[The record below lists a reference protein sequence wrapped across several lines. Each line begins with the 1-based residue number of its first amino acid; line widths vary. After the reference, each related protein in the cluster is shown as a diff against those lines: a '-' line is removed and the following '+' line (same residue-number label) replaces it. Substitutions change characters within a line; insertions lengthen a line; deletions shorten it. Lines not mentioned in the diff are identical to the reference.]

1 MAHITKTGQLG
12 LNLIRK
18 FEGFYAK
25 PYLCPAGIPT
35 IGYGATYY
43 PNGKRVTLQDAAIT
57 EQQAEE
63 MLVSM
68 LKTYEQSVDSF
79 TRDDINQNQFDA
91 LVSFTWN
98 TGGSDTLFKMINTN
112 FSITDCAAWLRSH
125 YTTSGGKVLQG
136 LVNRRNAEAKLFETP
151 KTSTV

>member
-91 LVSFTWN
+91 LVSFAYNLGAKNLQGSTLLKKVNANPNDVAIKLEFLKWN
-98 TGGSDTLFKMINTN
+98 K
-112 FSITDCAAWLRSH
+112 AA
-125 YTTSGGKVLQG
+125 GKVLSG
-136 LVNRRNAEAKLFETP
+136 LTKRRQEEADLYF
-151 KTSTV
+151 S

>member
-91 LVSFTWN
+91 LVCFAYNLGVQNLKIS
-98 TGGSDTLFKMINTN
+98 TLLKKVNTN
-112 FSITDCAAWLRSH
+112 PNDMGITAEFLKWTKA
-125 YTTSGGKVLQG
+125 GGKVLTG
-136 LVNRRNAEAKLFETP
+136 LIRRRQAEADLYFT
-151 KTSTV
+151 

>member
-91 LVSFTWN
+91 LVSFAYNLGAKNLQGSTLLKKVNANPNDLAIKLEFFKWN
-98 TGGSDTLFKMINTN
+98 K
-112 FSITDCAAWLRSH
+112 AA
-125 YTTSGGKVLQG
+125 GKVLSG
-136 LVNRRNAEAKLFETP
+136 LTKRRQEEADLYF
-151 KTSTV
+151 S

>member
-91 LVSFTWN
+91 LVSFAYNLGAKNLQGSTLLKKVNANPNDFAIELEFLKWN
-98 TGGSDTLFKMINTN
+98 K
-112 FSITDCAAWLRSH
+112 AA
-125 YTTSGGKVLQG
+125 GKVLSG
-136 LVNRRNAEAKLFETP
+136 LTKRRQEEADLYF
-151 KTSTV
+151 S

>member
-91 LVSFTWN
+91 LVSFAYNLGAKNLQGSTLLKKVNANPNDLAIKLEFLKWN
-98 TGGSDTLFKMINTN
+98 K
-112 FSITDCAAWLRSH
+112 AA
-125 YTTSGGKVLQG
+125 GKVLSG
-136 LVNRRNAEAKLFETP
+136 LTKRRQEEADLYF
-151 KTSTV
+151 S

>member
-91 LVSFTWN
+91 LVSFAYNLGAKNLQGSTLLKKVNANPNDVAIELEFLKWN
-98 TGGSDTLFKMINTN
+98 K
-112 FSITDCAAWLRSH
+112 AA
-125 YTTSGGKVLQG
+125 GKVLSG
-136 LVNRRNAEAKLFETP
+136 LTKRRQEEADLYF
-151 KTSTV
+151 S